1 MKILI
6 TGINGFIG
14 RHLGRC
20 LASKHDVFGVT
31 RLAHPQELSF
41 ATKVKLISADLSDP
55 GFVDQL
61 PSDIDCVIHLA
72 QSQQYRNFP
81 EGAEDMRRINIDA
94 TCHLLDWARKT
105 AVKQFIFSST
115 ANVYGKSTAQLTES
129 DATIPESFYG
139 ATKLAAEHLV
149 RQYKDF
155 YQVDIL
161 RLFTVYGPGQKG
173 MLIPNIADR
182 IEQGLPVTLAQG
194 VGLYLTPIYV
204 VDVVSVIEKL
214 IEKSEKNSCRLF
226 NVCGDEVIDL
236 SAIVKI
242 LEEVIGVKAHT
253 QFMESIAPNFTGTN
267 EQLKCF
273 IENTAFT
280 DIATGLAISF
290 KNLSMNDNQR
300 ENHGI

>member
-1 MKILI
+1 MILI

-14 RHLGRC
+14 RRLGRC

-31 RLAHPQELSF
+31 RSALPQTLSF
-41 ATKVKLISADLSDP
+41 ITGVKLISADLSDP
-55 GFVDQL
+55 RFIDQL

-81 EGAEDMRRINIDA
+81 EGADDMRRINIDA

-105 AVKQFIFSST
+105 VVKQFIFSST
-115 ANVYGKSTAQLTES
+115 ANVYGRSTAQLTES

-149 RQYKDF
+149 RQYQEF

-204 VDVVSVIEKL
+204 DDVVSIIEKL
-214 IEKSEKNSCRLF
+214 IEKSEKGSCRLF
-226 NVCGDEVIDL
+226 NVCGDEVTDL
-236 SAIVKI
+236 GAIVRI
-242 LEEVIGVKAHT
+242 LEKKLNNKACLHLPDEIGKHFSGNNEALRVCLSVPKMTDVETGISHT
-253 QFMESIAPNFTGTN
+253 FSAATKPN
-267 EQLKCF
+267 
-273 IENTAFT
+273 
-280 DIATGLAISF
+280 
-290 KNLSMNDNQR
+290 
-300 ENHGI
+300 

>member
-14 RHLGRC
+14 QHLGRC
-20 LASKHDVFGVT
+20 LASSHDVFGIT
-31 RLAHPQELSF
+31 RSAQPQTLSF
-41 ATKVKLISADLSDP
+41 ATGVSLISADLSEP
-55 GFVDQL
+55 GFIDQL

-81 EGAEDMRRINIDA
+81 VGADDMRRINIDA
-94 TCHLLDWARKT
+94 TCQLLDWAKKT

-115 ANVYGKSTAQLTES
+115 ANVYGKSTTQLAES

-149 RQYKDF
+149 RQYQEF

-182 IEQGLPVTLAQG
+182 IQQGHPITLAQG
-194 VGLYLTPIYV
+194 VGLYLTPIFV
-204 VDVVSVIEKL
+204 GDVVSVIEKL
-214 IEKSEKNSCRLF
+214 MVKSEKGPCRIL
-226 NVCGDEVIDL
+226 NVCADEVTHL
-236 SAIVKI
+236 GAIVKI
-242 LEEVIGVKAHT
+242 IEEVIGVKAHIE
-253 QFMESIAPNFTGTN
+253 FNNSIAPNFTGAN
-267 EQLKCF
+267 EHLKCL
-273 IENTAFT
+273 IGNAAFT
-280 DIATGLAISF
+280 NMATGLAISF
-290 KNLSMNDNQR
+290 KNFIIDHN
-300 ENHGI
+300 